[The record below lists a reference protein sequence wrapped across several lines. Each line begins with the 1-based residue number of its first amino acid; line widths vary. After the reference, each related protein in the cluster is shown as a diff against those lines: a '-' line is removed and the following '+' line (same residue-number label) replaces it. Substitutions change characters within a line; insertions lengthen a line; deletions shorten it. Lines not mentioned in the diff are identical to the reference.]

1 MGERNRIERFE
12 DLIAWQKARALTAE
26 IYRVTN
32 QKDFGRDF
40 ALRDQ
45 IRRAAVSAMSNV
57 AEGFERN
64 RPAEFH
70 QFLSVAKASCGE
82 VRSQLYVAFDA
93 GYLDLSTFEALRSQA
108 EEVSRISGGLR
119 SSIRKSRVLGTFHFL
134 LSTFYL

>member
-1 MGERNRIERFE
+1 LR
-12 DLIAWQKARALTAE
+12 IAWQKARALTAV

-82 VRSQLYVAFDA
+82 VRSQLYVALDA

-108 EEVSRISGGLR
+108 EEVSRITGGLR

-134 LSTFYL
+134 LSTCYL